1 MTKKKLIDAHLA
13 YIVDRYGA
21 KVMDQCKLIHVEEV
35 NEVLSVICPMGV
47 EVVTKR
53 MRHYGKDW
61 CKHSVYRLET
71 GQLMADYVENITKK
85 R

>member
-61 CKHSVYRLET
+61 CKHSST
-71 GQLMADYVENITKK
+71 GDLVTAADAREHLPQGV
-85 R
+85 